1 MKTRPTTILLTLA
14 LLFPAFAAAQH
25 FPSNED
31 LTTLIQTRIEEGRA
45 TGIVLGVLEAD
56 GTTRIVW
63 SGEAGPEAKPL
74 GTRSVFEIGSITKVF
89 TGILLADMVAKGEV
103 AYSDPVSKY
112 LPDSATMPTRDGQE
126 ITLLDLAVHH
136 SGLPR
141 MPSNFAPADPT
152 NPFADYTPELMF
164 EFLSGHELERDIG
177 ASYEYSNIG
186 VGLLGY
192 VLAGVAGGSYEEVIR
207 ERILMPLGMSMSGI
221 TLEGELA
228 EWMANGH
235 DQQGNI
241 VPLWDIPTLAGA
253 GAIRSDVGD
262 MLTFLAANT
271 GEPQSDLEKAMRE
284 SHTLREEISE
294 QMGVGLN
301 WHIRKV
307 GEESVVWHNG
317 GTAGFRTFAGFD
329 PRTGVGAVVLT
340 NSGHGADDIGFHL
353 INAGVPLTPKPEEYT
368 EIEVSGEILATYV
381 GEYELRPG
389 LSIAV
394 TMEDGA
400 LFIQPTGQNVAPIY
414 PATETRFFLKVVDAQ
429 ISFTRDESGA
439 VAGIVLHQ
447 GGNDL
452 PGRRVTAEEV
462 PDS

>member
-45 TGIVLGVLEAD
+45 TGIVLGVLEAE

-126 ITLLDLAVHH
+126 ITL
-136 SGLPR
+136 
-141 MPSNFAPADPT
+141 
-152 NPFADYTPELMF
+152 F
-164 EFLSGHELERDIG
+164 EFLSDHELERDIG

>member
-1 MKTRPTTILLTLA
+1 MKIRLTTVLLAST
-14 LLFPAFAAAQH
+14 LLFPALVSAQH
-25 FPSNED
+25 FPSDED
-31 LTTLIQTRIEEGRA
+31 LTALIQSRVDENRA

-56 GTTRIVW
+56 GSTRIVW
-63 SGEAGPEAKPL
+63 AGEAGPDAKPL
-74 GTRSVFEIGSITKVF
+74 GARSVFEIGSITKVF

-103 AYSDPVSKY
+103 AYSDPVSKF
-112 LPDSATMPTRDGQE
+112 LPEGVTMPSRNDQE

-152 NPFADYTPELMF
+152 NPFADYTPELMY
-164 EFLSGHELERDIG
+164 EFLSGHELQRDIG
-177 ASYEYSNIG
+177 ESYEYSNVG

-192 VLAGVAGGSYEEVIR
+192 VLAGVAGGTYEEVIR
-207 ERILMPLGMSMSGI
+207 ERILKPLGMSMSGV
-221 TLEGELA
+221 TLEGEFGA
-228 EWMANGH
+228 WMAQGH
-235 DQQGNI
+235 DQAGSV

-253 GAIRSDVGD
+253 GAIRSNVGD

-284 SHTLREEISE
+284 SHTIRKDISPE
-294 QMGVGLN
+294 MSVGLN
-301 WHIRKV
+301 WHVRKV
-307 GEESVVWHNG
+307 GEESIVWHNG

-329 PRTGVGAVVLT
+329 PVKGVGAVVLT

-353 INAGVPLTPKPEEYT
+353 INSGAPLTPKPEKYT
-368 EIEVSGEILATYV
+368 EIEVSEEILASYV

-389 LSIAV
+389 LNIVV

-400 LFIQPTGQNVAPIY
+400 LFIEPTGQGVAPVF
-414 PATETRFFLKVVDAQ
+414 PASETKFFLKVVDAQ
-429 ISFTRDESGA
+429 VSFTTDESGA
-439 VAGIVLHQ
+439 VTGMVLHQ
-447 GGNDL
+447 AGNNL
-452 PGRRVTAEEV
+452 PGRRLPAEEL